1 MSRRHV
7 ALRVLASALLAGVCG
22 VHEATPAVGE
32 VIAKRGS
39 VDGRAYRLYVPAVV
53 AESPGEQSPRPLV
66 IALHGCWQTPED
78 FVMTT
83 RLAEAAERRGL
94 LVVVPAQGRRDNP
107 SRCWNW
113 FIPEAHSRAR
123 GETAQILAIAAEV
136 RREYRIAR
144 EQVVVIGFSAGGYMA
159 VNLACQAPDV
169 VSGVGVVS
177 GGPYRCGVGP
187 LGAVNC
193 MRGLALDGEAAA
205 VACRTA
211 MGPLA
216 RPLRASLWQGADDPV
231 VNPANLKALSVM
243 FAQLDGARAP
253 KAEPGGALVYR
264 DQAGRPMVQAWLIE
278 GMGHAWSGGDPR
290 GTHAYP
296 HGPNTTDAMLDF
308 LLGRE

>member
-1 MSRRHV
+1 MSRRRL
-7 ALRVLASALLAGVCG
+7 ALRVLAWVLLVGAGG
-22 VHEATPAVGE
+22 VQGATPAVGE
-32 VIAKRGS
+32 VIAKRGT
-39 VDGRAYRLYVPAVV
+39 VDGRAYRLYVPSVV
-53 AESPGEQSPRPLV
+53 AESPGEQPPRPLV

-83 RLAEAAERRGL
+83 RLGEAAERRGL
-94 LVVVPAQGRRDNP
+94 FVVVPAQGRRDNP

-113 FIPEAHSRAR
+113 FVPEARAR
-123 GETAQILAIAAEV
+123 TRGEVAQILAIAAAV
-136 RREYRIAR
+136 GREYRIAR
-144 EQVVVIGFSAGGYMA
+144 ERVIVIGFSAGGYMA
-159 VNLACQAPDV
+159 VNFACQAPDV
-169 VSGVGVVS
+169 VAGVGVAS

-216 RPLRASLWQGADDPV
+216 RPLRASLWQGADDAV
-231 VNPANLKALSVM
+231 VNPANLRALSVM
-243 FAQLDGARAP
+243 FGRLDGASVP
-253 KAEPGGALVYR
+253 KAEPGGAVVYH
-264 DQAGRPMVQAWLIE
+264 DQAGRSMVQAWLIE

-290 GTHAYP
+290 GTHAFP
-296 HGPNTTDAMLDF
+296 PGPNATDAMLDF

>member
-1 MSRRHV
+1 MSPGRF
-7 ALRVLASALLAGVCG
+7 ALRVLAAALLAGLCG
-22 VHEATPAVGE
+22 LQGATPAGAQ

-39 VDGRAYRLYVPAVV
+39 VDGRAYRLYVPSVV
-53 AESPGEQSPRPLV
+53 AESPGDQPPRPLV

-83 RLAEAAERRGL
+83 RLGEAAERRGL
-94 LVVVPAQGRRDNP
+94 FVVVPAQGPRDNP

-113 FIPEAHSRAR
+113 FVPEPRAR
-123 GETAQILAIAAEV
+123 ERGEVAQILAIAAAV
-136 RREYRIAR
+136 DREYRIAR
-144 EQVVVIGFSAGGYMA
+144 ERVIVIGFSAGGYMA
-159 VNLACQAPDV
+159 VNFACQVPEV

-193 MRGLALDGEAAA
+193 MRGQALDGEAAA
-205 VACRTA
+205 AACRTA
-211 MGPLA
+211 MGPHA

-231 VNPANLKALSVM
+231 VNPANLKALTVM
-243 FAQLDGARAP
+243 FGRLDGAGVA
-253 KAEPGGALVYR
+253 KTDPGGATVYH
-264 DQAGRPMVQAWLIE
+264 DQAGRPMVQAWLID

-290 GTHAYP
+290 GTHAFP
-296 HGPNTTDAMLDF
+296 AGPNTTDTMLDF

>member
-1 MSRRHV
+1 MSRRRLP
-7 ALRVLASALLAGVCG
+7 LRVLAWALLVGVGG
-22 VHEATPAVGE
+22 VQGPTPAAGE
-32 VIAKRGS
+32 VIAKRGT
-39 VDGRAYRLYVPAVV
+39 VDGRAYRLYVPSVV
-53 AESPGEQSPRPLV
+53 AESPGEQPPRPLV

-83 RLAEAAERRGL
+83 RLGEAAERRGL

-113 FIPEAHSRAR
+113 FVPEERAR
-123 GETAQILAIAAEV
+123 ERGEVAQILAIAAAV
-136 RREYRIAR
+136 GREYRIAR
-144 EQVVVIGFSAGGYMA
+144 ERVIVIGFSAGGYMA
-159 VNLACQAPDV
+159 VNLACQVPDV

-177 GGPYRCGVGP
+177 GGPYRCGVGA

-205 VACRTA
+205 AACRTA

-216 RPLRASLWQGADDPV
+216 RPLRASLWQGADDAV
-231 VNPANLKALSVM
+231 VNPANLKALGVM
-243 FAQLDGARAP
+243 FAQLAGAGAP
-253 KAEPGGALVYR
+253 KAEPGGAMVHR
-264 DQAGRPMVQAWLIE
+264 DRAGHPMVQTWLIE

-296 HGPNTTDAMLDF
+296 PGPNATEAMLDF